1 MIKISREVSVMK
13 LLFSSLVAIG
23 LTVGGACVYGSCDD
37 PCQGQCDY
45 KYGGDMNQTC
55 YWKGFDAQSGTKCCY
70 TVNNDN
76 TLKELSKTCVD
87 V

>member
-1 MIKISREVSVMK
+1 MK

-23 LTVGGACVYGSCDD
+23 LTVGGACVYGNSCAD

-45 KYGGDMNQTC
+45 VYGSAMNQTC
-55 YWKGFDAQSGTKCCY
+55 YWKGFDTTSKMKCCY
-70 TVNNDN
+70 TVNSDN
-76 TLKELSKTCVD
+76 TLTEQTNTCVG